1 MFRRSLSDQ
10 WSATRAGSL
19 FLVAALVGCGG
30 SGGATPVAVPL
41 SPNVRMLQKGDA
53 ATYTFSGT
61 FTATGKPS
69 ATVTGSTV
77 HTISDKVGDVLTVV
91 HDLHIIINGAPF
103 DLHQV
108 GTERQN
114 PNGSIEAVGDNAGVN
129 GAARTVT
136 SNTFVQPG
144 TFTVPLNISGT
155 TMFSDGSSSQ
165 SAMNVTGTGTAT
177 TLLGTFGVYVVK
189 GKVQS
194 SYGNSTTTTD
204 LFCPPLGIFITRTE
218 IGSGPTGVI
227 TINYSI
233 ASYHLT

>member
-1 MFRRSLSDQ
+1 MVRSRDLSPL
-10 WSATRAGSL
+10 SSL
-19 FLVAALVGCGG
+19 LVLLAGCGG
-30 SGGATPVAVPL
+30 GGGATPVTVPL
-41 SPNVRMLQKGDA
+41 SPKVRILQKGDTA
-53 ATYTFSGT
+53 SYAFAGT

-69 ATVTGSTV
+69 APVSGSTV

-91 HDLHIIINGAPF
+91 HDLHIVIDGSPF

-114 PNGSIEAVGDNAGVN
+114 PDGSIEPLGDNAGVN

-136 SNTFVQPG
+136 INTFVQPG
-144 TFTVPLNISGT
+144 TFSAPLNISGT
-155 TMFSDGSSSQ
+155 TTFSDGSTAQ
-165 SAMNVTGTGTAT
+165 STMKVTGTGTAT

-189 GKVQS
+189 GTMQS

-204 LFCPPLGIFITRTE
+204 LFCPPLGFFITRTE
-218 IGSGPTGVI
+218 VGSGPTGVI

-233 ASYHLT
+233 ASYHLS